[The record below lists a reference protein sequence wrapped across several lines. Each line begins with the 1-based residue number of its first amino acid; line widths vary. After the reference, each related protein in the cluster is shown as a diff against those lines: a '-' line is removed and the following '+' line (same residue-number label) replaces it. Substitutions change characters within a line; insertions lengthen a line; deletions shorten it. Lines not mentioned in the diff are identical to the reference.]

1 MKIKVDKGDLLKGL
15 QVVGNIITQKNVL
28 PILSNIL
35 FETGK
40 NKIKLTT
47 TDLDI
52 GISITL
58 DAEII
63 EPGAIT
69 IPTKRLSDIIKEL
82 ASGKIS
88 LTTKKNNIVDIQL
101 ENCEFRLI
109 GLPKEE
115 FPKLPE
121 FKDKEIIVLEQA
133 VLKNMLYLTSFAV
146 SHEETRYV
154 LNGLLLEIKPGQ
166 GGEGASIKLV
176 GTDGRRLAVIEKK
189 LDLKINKDIK
199 IIIPFKS
206 IQELLRNLKDEG
218 DVSLVVGQNQI
229 FFEMDGIV
237 IISRLIEGDFPDY
250 QKVIPHASSTK
261 IKLDKE
267 GFILVLRRANLLT
280 TPDFQAVKFELFK
293 NKLVVSKAT
302 PDIGEFKEE
311 IPLDYS
317 GKEFVIGFN
326 PGYFLDMLKNW
337 KEPEFYLEFYD
348 AEKPGVV
355 RSPEYVYIVQPMR
368 LGS

>member
-1 MKIKVDKGDLLKGL
+1 MKIKIDKGELLKGV
-15 QVVGNIITQKNVL
+15 QVAGNIITPKNVL

-35 FETGK
+35 FETTK
-40 NKIKLTT
+40 NKLKLTT

-82 ASGKIS
+82 PSGIVQ

-121 FKDKEIIVLEQA
+121 LKDKEVLELDQD

-154 LNGLLLEIKPGQ
+154 LNGLLLEIKAGQ
-166 GGEGASIKLV
+166 GGQSVIKLV
-176 GTDGRRLAVIEKK
+176 GTDGRRLAAAEKK
-189 LDLKINKDIK
+189 LDLKIHKDIK
-199 IIIPFKS
+199 MIIPYKS
-206 IQELLRNLKDEG
+206 IQELMRNLKGEG
-218 DVSLVVGQNQI
+218 VVSLVVGQNQV

-237 IISRLIEGDFPDY
+237 LISRLIEGDFPDY
-250 QKVIPHASSTK
+250 NKVIPAASSTK
-261 IKLDKE
+261 IQLDKE
-267 GFILVLRRANLLT
+267 RFILVLRRANLLT
-280 TPDFQAVKFELFK
+280 TQDFQAVKFEVFK
-293 NKLVVSKAT
+293 NKLVVSKST

-311 IPLDYS
+311 IPLEYS
-317 GKEFVIGFN
+317 GKELVIGFN
-326 PGYFLDMLKNW
+326 PNYFLEMLKNW
-337 KEPEFYLEFYD
+337 QEDSFSLEFYD
-348 AEKPGVV
+348 AEKPGVI
-355 RSPEYVYIVQPMR
+355 RSSDYVYIVQPMR

>member
-1 MKIKVDKGDLLKGL
+1 MKIKIDKGELLRGV
-15 QVVGNIITQKNVL
+15 QAAGNIITPKNVL

-35 FETGK
+35 FETTK

-69 IPTKRLSDIIKEL
+69 IPVKRLNDIIKEL
-82 ASGKIS
+82 PSGIVQ

-121 FKDKEIIVLEQA
+121 LKDKEVLELDQD
-133 VLKNMLYLTSFAV
+133 VLKDMLYLTSFAV

-154 LNGLLLEIKPGQ
+154 LNGLLLEIKSGQ
-166 GGEGASIKLV
+166 GGCQAVVKLV
-176 GTDGRRLAVIEKK
+176 GTDGRRLAVVEKK
-189 LDLKINKDIK
+189 IDLKVHKDIK
-199 IIIPFKS
+199 IIIPHKS
-206 IQELLRNLKDEG
+206 IQELMRNLKGEG
-218 DVSLVVGQNQI
+218 VVSLVVGQNQV
-229 FFEMDGIV
+229 FFEMDGI
-237 IISRLIEGDFPDY
+237 ILISRLIEGDFPDY
-250 QKVIPHASSTK
+250 NKVIPSVSGAK
-261 IKLDKE
+261 IQLDKE
-267 GFILVLRRANLLT
+267 RFILVLRRANLLT
-280 TPDFQAVKFELFK
+280 TPDFQAVKFEVFK
-293 NKLVVSKAT
+293 NKLVVSKST

-311 IPLDYS
+311 IPLEYN
-317 GKEFVIGFN
+317 GKELVIGFN
-326 PGYFLDMLKNW
+326 PNYFLEMLKNW
-337 KEPEFYLEFYD
+337 RQDSFSLEFYD
-348 AEKPGVV
+348 AEKPGVI
-355 RSPEYVYIVQPMR
+355 RSSEYVYIVQPMR

>member
-1 MKIKVDKGDLLKGL
+1 
-15 QVVGNIITQKNVL
+15 
-28 PILSNIL
+28 
-35 FETGK
+35 
-40 NKIKLTT
+40 
-47 TDLDI
+47 
-52 GISITL
+52 L

-82 ASGKIS
+82 PMGMVS
-88 LTTKKNNIVDIQL
+88 LNTKKNNIVDIQL

-121 FKDKEIIVLEQA
+121 FKDKDIIVLEQE
-133 VLKNMLYLTSFAV
+133 VLREMLYLTAFAV

-166 GGEGASIKLV
+166 ANDLAVIKLV
-176 GTDGRRLAVIEKK
+176 GTDGRRLAVVEKK
-189 LDLKINKDIK
+189 INIKVPKDIR
-199 IIIPFKS
+199 IIVPYKS
-206 IQELLRNLKDEG
+206 IQELLRNLKEEG
-218 DVSLVVGQNQI
+218 EVSLAVAQNQI

-250 QKVIPHASSTK
+250 QKVIPHTSSVK

-267 GFILVLRRANLLT
+267 RFILVLRRANLLT

-311 IPLDYS
+311 LLLEYS
-317 GKEFVIGFN
+317 GKELVIGFN
-326 PGYFLDMLKNW
+326 PGYFLEMLKNW
-337 KEPEFYLEFYD
+337 KESEFSLEFYD

-355 RSPEYVYIVQPMR
+355 RSAEYIYIVQPMR